1 MKDVFVCDQVR
12 AENKNIHY
20 LSFLETQRA
29 VQKPPDL
36 VQRCIINVI

>member
-20 LSFLETQRA
+20 LSFLETTAGRPETA
-29 VQKPPDL
+29 
-36 VQRCIINVI
+36 